1 MKMLR
6 TLDLHLRND
15 DMTWWTIIPN
25 PMINSSDFSS
35 SLPLGLH
42 NLTSLYMDGLR
53 QGADWVYTALALRFM
68 LLPQLKML
76 ELKFVT
82 DPDPNDEGPLP
93 PDKEDEEWSTFYGTS
108 TVSDV
113 RLVDCSLSFS
123 NIMHFVKLPKVLEAA
138 SLTLRSDAALSVLSD
153 HLRLHKDTL
162 QKLHLFTQDI
172 DPLPETTSLGS
183 LRMFSVLREFE
194 GDIDDLLLV
203 DQRSTSLATV
213 FPLSLEVFQISL
225 GSLFDEEM
233 DAAQC
238 KWQMLEIVQKC
249 RYLTSLFVIG
259 PEESIIQVF
268 EAIED
273 LCFKRDIKL
282 QVEGW

>member
-15 DMTWWTIIPN
+15 DMTWWTITPN
-25 PMINSSDFSS
+25 LLINSSDFSF
-35 SLPLGLH
+35 SLPSGLQ

-53 QGADWVYTALALRFM
+53 QGADWVHTTLALRFM
-68 LLPQLKML
+68 LLPQLKTL
-76 ELKFVT
+76 ELKFVA
-82 DPDPNDEGPLP
+82 DPDPNHEEPLP
-93 PDKEDEEWSTFYGTS
+93 PDDEDEEWSTFYGTS
-108 TVSDV
+108 TVSDL

-123 NIMHFVKLPKVLEAA
+123 NIMHFVKLPKVLKVVF
-138 SLTLRSDAALSVLSD
+138 LTLRSDASLSILSD
-153 HLRLHKDTL
+153 HLHLHKDTL

-172 DPLPETTSLGS
+172 DPEVTSLGS
-183 LRMFSVLREFE
+183 LRMFSVLRDFE
-194 GDIDDLLLV
+194 GDINDLLLV

-213 FPLSLEVFQISL
+213 LPLSLEVLQISL
-225 GSLFDEEM
+225 GSVSEEEM

-249 RYLTSLFVIG
+249 RHLTSLFVIG
-259 PEESIIQVF
+259 PEESIIQVL

-273 LCFKRDIKL
+273 QCFKRDIKL
-282 QVEGW
+282 QVDVW